1 MALTYFDV
9 YADAYRRKVM
19 TEGQLVTAVRLS
31 RITLPQAREI
41 VATEGKC
48 GALWVP
54 PVEEPTPTPE
64 PTPEPT
70 PTPPATEG
78 AAAAE
83 ESASS

>member
-1 MALTYFDV
+1 MAALTYFDV

-19 TEGQLVTAVRLS
+19 TEGQLVTAVRLG

-41 VATEGKC
+41 VATDGQC

-54 PVEEPTPTPE
+54 PVEPTPTPT

-70 PTPPATEG
+70 PTPPPAEG

-83 ESASS
+83 ETASS